1 MYQLIQGQRS
11 NSGAYTESDTPILSL
26 SAGYQGRMAL
36 NTKAVKDFGFNPG
49 EKIQFF
55 SGENKVAFK
64 PNPDANLDFCTFQP
78 YRSNKSLRVTSK
90 PIANVIREIYGLDAN
105 KVAKFKIER
114 NKEFFELIHLTN

>member
-11 NSGAYTESDTPILSL
+11 NSVAYKESEPPILTL
-26 SAGYQGRMAL
+26 YIGYQGRMLFNA
-36 NTKAVKDFGFNPG
+36 KAVKDFGFNPG

-55 SGENKVAFK
+55 SGESKVAFK
-64 PNPDANLDFCTFQP
+64 PNPDAHFGCCVFQP
-78 YRSNKSLRVTSK
+78 YKSNKSLRVTSK
-90 PIANVIREIYGLDAN
+90 PIANVIREIYGIDAN